1 MSKTQLF
8 LFLENLFLHDLA
20 INMVEPNT
28 TKRPLVLLDP
38 YPRSINQ
45 IFDASTKARLE
56 SLGEVLWPDDEST
69 PASDDYIDRHLPNA
83 TVLIGQSPLP
93 KERLDRAPLLRAVF
107 NVESNF
113 LPNVDYLECHRRGIH
128 VLSTAPVFAKPVA
141 ELALAM
147 ALSCARRM
155 HEADAAIRRGEET
168 LYGEGDNFDSILLS
182 GRTLSLVGCGNVG
195 RALLPMLKPLAK
207 EILVH
212 DPWIHSSVLAE
223 MNVSPASLEDCF
235 SRSTVVFLLAAVTTE
250 NQGQIGARYFRSMA
264 RGAIVVLVSRAG
276 IVNFDELLDAA
287 ADGHIRVAID
297 VWPEEPI
304 AVDHRARI
312 TPNTLLQA
320 HRAGSI
326 PEIWP
331 LMGRLV
337 VDDIELILKGLPPQR
352 CQKAQWETVGK
363 IRSKPVG

>member
-1 MSKTQLF
+1 
-8 LFLENLFLHDLA
+8 
-20 INMVEPNT
+20 MVEPNT
-28 TKRPLVLLDP
+28 AKRPLILFDP
-38 YPRSINQ
+38 YPRRTNR
-45 IFDASTKARLE
+45 IFDAATKARLE
-56 SLGEVLWPDDEST
+56 SLGEIVWLEDEST
-69 PASDDYIDRHLPNA
+69 PASNDYIDRYLPNA
-83 TVLIGQSPLP
+83 TVLIGQSALS
-93 KERLDRAPLLRAVF
+93 KERLDRAPLLKAVF

-113 LPNVDYLECHRRGIH
+113 LPNVDYLECHQRGIH

-141 ELALAM
+141 EMALAM

-155 HEADAAIRRGEET
+155 HEADAAIRKGKET

-182 GRTLSLVGCGNVG
+182 GRTVSLVGCGNVG
-195 RALLPMLKPLAK
+195 RALLPLLKPLAK

-212 DPWIHSSVLAE
+212 DPWIHPSVLAE
-223 MNVSPASLEDCF
+223 MNVTPASLEDCF
-235 SRSTVVFLLAAVTTE
+235 SRSTTAFLLAAVTTD

-264 RGAIVVLVSRAG
+264 RGAIVVLISRAG

-287 ADGHIRVAID
+287 ADGHLRVAID

-304 AVDHRARI
+304 GADHRART

-320 HRAGSI
+320 HRAGNI

-337 VDDIELILKGLPPQR
+337 VNDIELILKGLPPQC

-363 IRSKPVG
+363 IRSKPIG